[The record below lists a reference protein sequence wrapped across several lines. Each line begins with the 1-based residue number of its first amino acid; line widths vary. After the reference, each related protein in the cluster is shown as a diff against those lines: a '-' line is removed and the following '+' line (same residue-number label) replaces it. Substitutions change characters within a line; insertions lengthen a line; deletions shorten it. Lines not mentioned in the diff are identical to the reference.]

1 MTAGFNGI
9 ILLSTLGVKNY
20 KWPVSFSLK
29 IFIFSIYIFRYIYVL
44 VTEVNGSNTSGFVHR
59 RSGKVV

>member
-1 MTAGFNGI
+1 MTAGYNYI
-9 ILLSTLGVKNY
+9 ILLSTLGVKKY
-20 KWPVSFSLK
+20 KWPVTFSLK

-44 VTEVNGSNTSGFVHR
+44 VTEDNGSNTSSFVHR